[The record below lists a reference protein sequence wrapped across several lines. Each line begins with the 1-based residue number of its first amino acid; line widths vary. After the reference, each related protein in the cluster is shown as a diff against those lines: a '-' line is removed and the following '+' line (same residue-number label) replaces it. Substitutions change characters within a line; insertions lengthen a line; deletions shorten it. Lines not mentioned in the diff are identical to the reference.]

1 MIEFPSKWTTD
12 AKLLHQR
19 VHFSIAEKKWCWL
32 CLAWIGAKSKRKKVC
47 VPKKKRWSPHS
58 AVKTHRDWREKS
70 EIHFSLKYLVLIL
83 RKMVDLNSPLLGY
96 KEHGAT
102 REKGF
107 RNGKSY
113 LLMPCAHTSLS
124 LCVQHFTFTQQKPA
138 MCLHGLAHIEWK
150 WRRKS
155 LSHDI
160 LSNSL
165 FLSHAH
171 VLWLCLRFGKQ
182 LKVVHLISFH
192 INHSD

>member
-1 MIEFPSKWTTD
+1 MATT
-12 AKLLHQR
+12 AQWKH
-19 VHFSIAEKKWCWL
+19 IANGGK
-32 CLAWIGAKSKRKKVC
+32 
-47 VPKKKRWSPHS
+47 
-58 AVKTHRDWREKS
+58 KS
-70 EIHFSLKYLVLIL
+70 EIYFSLKYLVLIL
-83 RKMVDLNSPLLGY
+83 RKTVDLNLPLLGY

-138 MCLHGLAHIEWK
+138 VCLHGLAHTERK

-160 LSNSL
+160 WSLSFSHSRAL
-165 FLSHAH
+165 FMPSFQKAINDSS
-171 VLWLCLRFGKQ
+171 FD
-182 LKVVHLISFH
+182 LISHQSFRIIQAPRAH
-192 INHSD
+192 TDNERKKKHLVHFNFL